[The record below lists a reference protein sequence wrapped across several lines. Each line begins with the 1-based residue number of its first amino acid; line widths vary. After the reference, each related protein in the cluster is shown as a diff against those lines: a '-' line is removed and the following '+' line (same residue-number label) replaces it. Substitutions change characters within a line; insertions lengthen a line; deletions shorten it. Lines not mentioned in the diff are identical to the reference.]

1 LGSVDK
7 VIFDKT
13 GTLTHGNFTVRH
25 LEKIGNDVERK
36 KMLELL
42 ALIEAPSSHP
52 LAATLVKAAK
62 IEGVSIPK
70 DVELS
75 QHTVLKGEGVTATVD
90 GQRLFVGNRLLF
102 ERIGM
107 YDNLPQNYQ
116 ELCEKWGQDG
126 GTVGFLGVENK
137 GIIAFY
143 CVDDVVREEAK
154 DVISSLQDG
163 GIEVIM
169 LTGDSDS
176 AAKAIARQVGL
187 PESSVHSQLL
197 PEDKLRYVGNLVKP
211 LRKHFGLCRP
221 KSLVLMCGDGVN
233 DAPALAA
240 ADVGVAMGEGAA
252 LAMEMSDITLM
263 DSNLNKLLY
272 AMKMGTRVVHTIQEN
287 IMLSL
292 LSKLIVV
299 GLTFAGKMT
308 LLAAIASD
316 VCIMLLVTL
325 NGMKL
330 LPGHTSGPTDML
342 LARTGRSRYE
352 KLVQRSF
359 HGPSNIAEIV

>member
-1 LGSVDK
+1 M
-7 VIFDKT
+7 IFDKT

-25 LEKIGNDVERK
+25 LEKIGAETDRK

-52 LAATLVKAAK
+52 LAATLVKAARM
-62 IEGVSIPK
+62 EGVSIPK
-70 DVELS
+70 DVDLL
-75 QHTVLKGEGVTATVD
+75 QHTILKGEGVTATID
-90 GQRLFVGNRLLF
+90 GVRVFAGNKLLF

-107 YDNLPQNYQ
+107 YADLPVTYRD
-116 ELCEKWGQDG
+116 LYDKWSNEG
-126 GTVGFLGVENK
+126 GTVGFLGVENT
-137 GIIAFY
+137 GIIATY
-143 CVDDVVREEAK
+143 CVEDAVREEAK
-154 DVISSLQDG
+154 VVIRSLQEG

-169 LTGDSDS
+169 LTGDSDG
-176 AAKAIARQVGL
+176 AAKAIAFQVGL

-197 PEDKLRYVGNLVKP
+197 PEDKLRFVGSLAKP
-211 LRKHFGLCRP
+211 SARQCGLCHS

-263 DSNLNKLLY
+263 DSNLSKLVY
-272 AMKMGTRVVHTIQEN
+272 AIKMGTRVLHTVQEN
-287 IMLSL
+287 ILLSL

-308 LLAAIASD
+308 LLTAIASD
-316 VCIMLLVTL
+316 VCVMLLVTL

-330 LPGHTSGPTDML
+330 LPGHTAGSIDVL
-342 LARTGRSRYE
+342 RARTQRSRKYE

-359 HGPSNIAEIV
+359 HGPNTAEIV